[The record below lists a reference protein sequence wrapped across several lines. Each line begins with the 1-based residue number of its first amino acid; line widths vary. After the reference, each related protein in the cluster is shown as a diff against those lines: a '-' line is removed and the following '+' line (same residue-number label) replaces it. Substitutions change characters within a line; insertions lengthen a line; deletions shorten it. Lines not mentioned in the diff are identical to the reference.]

1 MTTLVE
7 IKKEIVE
14 EKEKYFK
21 NSLYWGKK
29 IKKIAKKLLGE
40 DTRVLIFGSIIKGKW
55 APNSDIDILILSNKP
70 SKNWAKNRLI
80 RTKIKK
86 Q

>member
-1 MTTLVE
+1 
-7 IKKEIVE
+7 
-14 EKEKYFK
+14 
-21 NSLYWGKK
+21 
-29 IKKIAKKLLGE
+29 LLGE
-40 DTRVLIFGSIIKGKW
+40 DTIVLILGSIIKGKW
-55 APNSDIDILILSNKP
+55 TPNSDIDILILSNKP